1 MVGID
6 TYSATGLVSLMQS
19 WVENDTASVMVDST
33 RFHLDPTCY
42 TILDSLFGVDCIND
56 QAPVTTLPPPTTST
70 PSVESTTSTPSVKT
84 TNSTPSV
91 KPPTS
96 APVSGSISAGEIG
109 GIAVG
114 VVIVLLLIILIVVI
128 ICRKW
133 RPKVIR
139 R

>member
-1 MVGID
+1 MVGTD
-6 TYSATGLVSLMQS
+6 TYSAEGLVSLMQS
-19 WVENDTASVMVDST
+19 WVESDIASVMVQST

-42 TILDSLFGVDCIND
+42 TKLDSLFAIDCIKD
-56 QAPVTTLPPPTTST
+56 QVPVTTLPPNTKPTTSEST
-70 PSVESTTSTPSVKT
+70 PSVKPITSTPSVKPVPV
-84 TNSTPSV
+84 NGSV
-91 KPPTS
+91 
-96 APVSGSISAGEIG
+96 SAGEIG

-128 ICRKW
+128 ICKKW

>member
-1 MVGID
+1 M
-6 TYSATGLVSLMQS
+6 YSASGLVSLMQS
-19 WVENDTASVMVDST
+19 WVESDTASVMVDST

-42 TILDSLFGVDCIND
+42 TVLDSPFGIDCIKD
-56 QAPVTTLPPPTTST
+56 QAPVTKLPPHTTL
-70 PSVESTTSTPSVKT
+70 
-84 TNSTPSV
+84 TPSV

-114 VVIVLLLIILIVVI
+114 VGIVLLLIILIVVI
-128 ICRKW
+128 ICKKW
-133 RPKVIR
+133 RPKVVR